1 MTVLES
7 AAAYAT
13 IANDGVYIEPTF
25 YSKIE
30 TSSGKT
36 VMESEQ
42 ETRTVFSEET
52 AYIVKSLLTEPV
64 EESYGTATYCS
75 ISNIDVAAKTGTTN
89 ENYDR
94 WLCGFTPYY
103 TAVTWYG
110 YDINET
116 ISYNGRNPAGLIWA
130 NIMTS
135 VHSGLEAATFEQPSG
150 VKSAEICSITG
161 ELANGYCSE
170 TYEEYFLR
178 GTIPSTCTTH
188 SSGNT
193 GEGSTVTII
202 QEKIQTEQDVEID
215 ETETTTQNTNTSSSS
230 STNTSSNTTNS
241 SSSGGSTNRNTIN
254 QSSSGTN
261 SSQTNTATSSGGG
274 GTTPESSSSGTATT
288 PSTDT
293 TTSQNQSDSDSD
305 ESTSDDSEAETDT
318 SIESTE

>member
-36 VMESEQ
+36 VMETEQ

-52 AYIVKSLLTEPV
+52 AYIVKSLLTGPV

-110 YDINET
+110 FDINET

-130 NIMTS
+130 SIMS
-135 VHSGLEAATFEQPSG
+135 SIHSDLDAATFEKPSS
-150 VKSAEICSITG
+150 VKTAEVCSITG

-170 TYEEYFLR
+170 TYEEYFLK
-178 GTIPSTCTTH
+178 GTVPSTCAAH

-193 GEGSTVTII
+193 GEGTQTVIV
-202 QEKIQTEQDVEID
+202 QERIQTEQDVEIE
-215 ETETTTQNTNTSSSS
+215 ETETTQNTNTSSNSNI
-230 STNTSSNTTNS
+230 NTSSNSTN
-241 SSSGGSTNRNTIN
+241 SSSGGSSTNRNTNN
-254 QSSSGTN
+254 QNSSSGTT
-261 SSQTNTATSSGGG
+261 SSQTNTSAGGTTSSG
-274 GTTPESSSSGTATT
+274 SSSSGSSNTSTS
-288 PSTDT
+288 PSQNT
-293 TTSQNQSDSDSD
+293 TTSRKSG
-305 ESTSDDSEAETDT
+305 E
-318 SIESTE
+318 

>member
-42 ETRTVFSEET
+42 ETRAVFSEET
-52 AYIVKSLLTEPV
+52 AYIVKSLLTGPV

-110 YDINET
+110 FDINET

-130 NIMTS
+130 SIMS
-135 VHSGLEAATFEQPSG
+135 SIHSDLDAATFEKPSS
-150 VKSAEICSITG
+150 VKTAEVCSITG

-170 TYEEYFLR
+170 TYEEYFLK
-178 GTIPSTCTTH
+178 GTVPSTCTTH

-193 GEGSTVTII
+193 GEGTQTVIV
-202 QEKIQTEQDVEID
+202 QERIQTEQDVEIE
-215 ETETTTQNTNTSSSS
+215 ETETTQNTNTSSNSNI
-230 STNTSSNTTNS
+230 NTSSNSTNS
-241 SSSGGSTNRNTIN
+241 SSSGSSTNRNTTN
-254 QSSSGTN
+254 QSSSSGTT
-261 SSQTNTATSSGGG
+261 SSQTNTSAGGGSTSSGS
-274 GTTPESSSSGTATT
+274 SSSSG
-288 PSTDT
+288 SNT
-293 TTSQNQSDSDSD
+293 TTSPSQNTTASRKSG
-305 ESTSDDSEAETDT
+305 E
-318 SIESTE
+318 

>member
-36 VMESEQ
+36 VMETEQ

-52 AYIVKSLLTEPV
+52 AYIVKSLLTGPV
-64 EESYGTATYCS
+64 EETYGTATYCS

-110 YDINET
+110 FDINET
-116 ISYNGRNPAGLIWA
+116 IVYNGKNPAGLIWA
-130 NIMTS
+130 NVMTS
-135 VHSGLEAATFEQPSG
+135 VHSGLDAATFEKPSS
-150 VKSAEICSITG
+150 VKTATICSITG

-170 TYEEYFLR
+170 TYEEYFLK
-178 GTIPSTCTTH
+178 GTLPSTCTTH

-193 GEGSTVTII
+193 GEGTRNYGNSR
-202 QEKIQTEQDVEID
+202 E
-215 ETETTTQNTNTSSSS
+215 NTN
-230 STNTSSNTTNS
+230 
-241 SSSGGSTNRNTIN
+241 R
-254 QSSSGTN
+254 
-261 SSQTNTATSSGGG
+261 ARC
-274 GTTPESSSSGTATT
+274 
-288 PSTDT
+288 
-293 TTSQNQSDSDSD
+293 
-305 ESTSDDSEAETDT
+305 
-318 SIESTE
+318 